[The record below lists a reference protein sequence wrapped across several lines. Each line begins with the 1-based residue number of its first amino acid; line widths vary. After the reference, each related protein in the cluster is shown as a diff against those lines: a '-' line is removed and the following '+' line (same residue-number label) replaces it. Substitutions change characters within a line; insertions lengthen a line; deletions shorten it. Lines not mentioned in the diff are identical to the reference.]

1 MSNITEKA
9 LKNMQAM
16 MQQAKINSASNTD
29 EQALEVQALYPDW
42 ETDFKEGDTLEA
54 GVRVNYKE
62 VLYKI
67 LQTHQK
73 QETWNPVDAPS
84 LFAKV
89 LNPDQSIIM
98 EWEQP
103 DSTNGYMT
111 GDRVIHNGIIYESLV
126 DNNVWEPGVVGTET
140 LWKEV
145 TE

>member
-1 MSNITEKA
+1 MNNITKKA

-16 MQQAKINSASNTD
+16 MRQAEINSETNTD

-42 ETDFKEGDTLEA
+42 RNDYKEGDTLEV
-54 GVRVNYKE
+54 GVRVNFE
-62 VLYKI
+62 EILYKV

-73 QETWNPVDAPS
+73 QETWSPKDTPS
-84 LFAKV
+84 LFAKI
-89 LNPDQSIIM
+89 LNPDVDVIP

-111 GDRVIHNGIIYESLV
+111 GDKVIHNGITYESLV
-126 DNNVWEPGVVGTET
+126 DNNVWEPGVPGTET

>member
-16 MQQAKINSASNTD
+16 MRQAEINSEANTD
-29 EQALEVQALYPDW
+29 EQALEVQSLYPEW
-42 ETDFKEGDTLEA
+42 ESFEDGHTFTVGN
-54 GVRVNYKE
+54 RVNHQD
-62 VLYKI
+62 VLYKV

-73 QETWNPVDAPS
+73 QSTWNPADTPS

-89 LNPDQSIIM
+89 LNPNAEAIP

-111 GDRVIHNGIIYESLV
+111 GDKVVHNGITYESIV
-126 DNNVWEPGVVGTET
+126 DNNVWEPGTTGTET

>member
-9 LKNMQAM
+9 LRNMQAM
-16 MQQAKINSASNTD
+16 MRQAEINSESNTD
-29 EQALEVQALYPDW
+29 EQALEVQSLYPNW
-42 ETDFKEGDTLEA
+42 ETDFKDGDTLTI
-54 GVRVNYKE
+54 GMRINYKD
-62 VLYKI
+62 VLYKV

-73 QETWNPVDAPS
+73 QSTWNPVDAPS

-89 LNPDQSIIM
+89 LNPDSNIIM

-103 DSTNGYMT
+103 NSTNGYMI
-111 GDRVIHNGIIYESLV
+111 GDKVIHNGIIYESLV
-126 DNNVWEPGVVGTET
+126 DNNVWEPGTTGTET

>member
-1 MSNITEKA
+1 MSNITERA

-16 MQQAKINSASNTD
+16 MRQAEINSESNTD

-42 ETDFKEGDTLEA
+42 ETDFKEGDTLEM

-62 VLYKI
+62 VLYKV
-67 LQTHQK
+67 LQPHQK
-73 QETWNPVDAPS
+73 QETWNPADAPS
-84 LFAKV
+84 LFAKI
-89 LNPDQSIIM
+89 LNPDTEDIP

-111 GDRVIHNGIIYESLV
+111 GDKVTHNGITYESLV
-126 DNNVWEPGVVGTET
+126 DNNVWEPGVTGTET

>member
-16 MQQAKINSASNTD
+16 MRQAEINSASNTD
-29 EQALEVQALYPDW
+29 EQALEVQSLYPDW
-42 ETDFKEGDTLEA
+42 ETDFKDGDTLKV

-62 VLYKI
+62 VLYKV

-73 QETWNPVDAPS
+73 KGVWNPVDALS
-84 LFAKV
+84 LFAKI
-89 LNPDQSIIM
+89 LKPDSEVIP

-111 GDRVIHNGIIYESLV
+111 GDKVTHNGITYESLV
-126 DNNVWEPGVVGTET
+126 DNNVWEPGVTGTET
-140 LWKEV
+140 AWKVV